1 MTHRDPN
8 YRKPPRDKQFTKG
21 TSGNPRGR
29 PKGKRNLATV
39 LDEVLN
45 EAVVIVEDGEQ
56 RTVCKMEAAIRSLVQ
71 GAMTGNIHASRVL
84 WTLTASA
91 EDSTTADDSEQAKR
105 DQKVIEDLIR
115 QFNQGAGER

>member
-1 MTHRDPN
+1 MAHRNPN
-8 YRKPPRDKQFTKG
+8 YRKPPRDKQFRKW

-39 LDEVLN
+39 LDEVLS
-45 EAVVIVEDGEQ
+45 ESVVIVEDGEQ
-56 RTVCKMEAAIRSLVQ
+56 RTVNKMEAAIRSLVN

-91 EDSTTADDSEQAKR
+91 EDSATGDVSDLAKE
-105 DQKVIEDLIR
+105 DQEVIAGLMR
-115 QFNQGAGER
+115 RLSQPAQG